1 MAFRLAAAGRPL
13 AEPVHY
19 DGAPHTD
26 ALRVALCG
34 LARREL
40 ASAHIGRA
48 ISSFAPG
55 GSG

>member
-26 ALRVALCG
+26 ALR
-34 LARREL
+34 ARYEAWL
-40 ASAHIGRA
+40 EAK
-48 ISSFAPG
+48 
-55 GSG
+55 